1 MKFLDGEN
9 EKLETSFEWIR
20 MNGRPDIHLLL
31 QHNSVCAAELGDA
44 ARGNGTKQL
53 VCGESF
59 FKFFVVLSLLLFLG
73 RRQ

>member
-31 QHNSVCAAELGDA
+31 ANVTNNPPIHSPICKVRIEGICFN
-44 ARGNGTKQL
+44 
-53 VCGESF
+53 
-59 FKFFVVLSLLLFLG
+59 LLLLRTKPSVTLG
-73 RRQ
+73 SPN